1 MLTTRYVKKLSAVCY
16 ASLATHRILIAT
28 YELPNIDIMFVD
40 HSRHQPRWVIVKVSR
55 MQYTEL
61 NSWVTSLKDA
71 HVCAR
76 KIADVLIEKTYIDFR
91 YFLCFEANYCYN
103 FLRGEG

>member
-1 MLTTRYVKKLSAVCY
+1 MFKSHQIKSN
-16 ASLATHRILIAT
+16 HRVLWKN
-28 YELPNIDIMFVD
+28 EVD
-40 HSRHQPRWVIVKVSR
+40 AYGARWVIVKVSR

-103 FLRGEG
+103 FLRGES